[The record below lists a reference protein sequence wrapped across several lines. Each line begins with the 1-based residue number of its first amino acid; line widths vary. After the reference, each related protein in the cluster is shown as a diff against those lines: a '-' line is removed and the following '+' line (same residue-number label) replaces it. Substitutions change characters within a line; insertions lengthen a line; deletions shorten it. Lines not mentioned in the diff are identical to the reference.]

1 MKIKFFKKYG
11 SLFSTKNSIQFAF
24 FCCWIDSIVYYQ
36 SSFFACQCYT
46 IRKKH
51 NRGRNAPFFR
61 EILSPLISFSNLMIF
76 LITEIEV
83 IDIKFIYQ
91 QTSPRIQC
99 FVVSENYLLFKGKIT
114 YYNIRLESFSIVY
127 LDIVMCIAWVENVN
141 NHRTKQQ
148 QIKSKVREK

>member
-1 MKIKFFKKYG
+1 
-11 SLFSTKNSIQFAF
+11 
-24 FCCWIDSIVYYQ
+24 
-36 SSFFACQCYT
+36 
-46 IRKKH
+46 
-51 NRGRNAPFFR
+51 
-61 EILSPLISFSNLMIF
+61 MIF

-148 QIKSKVREK
+148 QINKVWEIKRAKSCELKFYSEEGAGY